1 MIEKLLRKKFVSAL
15 CFTGKCSSR
24 VNHSSLRFKDF
35 NHFLQQLYRLLFFKY
50 HNGKIFYR
58 LFFII
63 SRKQRSGS
71 VTIHNDLML
80 VCLTLFFRFSSRE
93 NARRIQ
99 NMINPY
105 RLSGAEYWN
114 VSMARQIPPNWLFMR
129 PKGGNFVS
137 WFFHRKLHCLCYHRS

>member
-15 CFTGKCSSR
+15 CFTGRCSSR

-58 LFFII
+58 LFFYNIKKTKV
-63 SRKQRSGS
+63 RKRNNSQWFDAGMS
-71 VTIHNDLML
+71 DA
-80 VCLTLFFRFSSRE
+80 FFRLSSRE